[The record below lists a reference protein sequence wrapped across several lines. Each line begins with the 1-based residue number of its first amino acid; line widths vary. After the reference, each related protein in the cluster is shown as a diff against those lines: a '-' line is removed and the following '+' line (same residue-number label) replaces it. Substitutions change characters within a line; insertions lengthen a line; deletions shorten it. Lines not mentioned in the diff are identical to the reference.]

1 MGYTHHHRDK
11 VIKKPDAP
19 ACLRENE
26 DWEQVME
33 AIEPLKSMDYL
44 KVVSVKFRNKVTGEI
59 VSVGLVSVI
68 VPDGFC
74 RLY

>member
-19 ACLRENE
+19 ACLRKNE

-68 VPDGFC
+68 VLDGFC
-74 RLY
+74 SLY